1 MKKVFFI
8 PVLLALFLIACQQE
22 RKSFNKSDEISK
34 IESVLEQ
41 YVIAN
46 ESKDFSLIEK
56 IWATDDD
63 IVLIGTDA
71 NEKLIGWKQIKNAIK
86 RQFSEFEDTYIAVI
100 DQNIRIN
107 ESGNTAWFSEFLNY
121 NFIYQEDARSFE
133 GIRFTGVLE
142 KRDGQW
148 VLVQGHLSIPV
159 SKAAEMV
166 KRES

>member
-1 MKKVFFI
+1 MKKAVFI
-8 PVLLALFLIACQQE
+8 TVLLALFLVACQQE
-22 RKSFNKSDEISK
+22 RKCFNKSDEISK

-56 IWATDDD
+56 IWATDDN

-142 KRDGQW
+142 KREGQW

-159 SKAAEMV
+159 SKAAAMV
-166 KRES
+166 NRE